1 MSSIFFATMNP
12 PNKRFGRVKKE
23 ERGKGNIHR
32 AKRKQLTDDV
42 HGAQRGCKRT
52 QHGDGRRIAV
62 GQ

>member
-12 PNKRFGRVKKE
+12 PKRFGRVENE

-32 AKRKQLTDDV
+32 AKGKQLTDDV
-42 HGAQRGCKRT
+42 HGAQRGRQRT